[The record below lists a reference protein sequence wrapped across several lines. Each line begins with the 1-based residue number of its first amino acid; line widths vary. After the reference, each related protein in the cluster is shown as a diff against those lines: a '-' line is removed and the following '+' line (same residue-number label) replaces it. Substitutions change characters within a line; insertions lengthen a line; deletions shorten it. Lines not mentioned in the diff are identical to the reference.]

1 MRVRVDEID
10 IGLEDGEFLE
20 LAHGFTYSGHPL
32 GVAAAHAALDVY
44 RDEGL
49 FEQARALEPVFADA
63 VHALK
68 GAAHIVDIRTI
79 GLAAGIDL
87 APIDG
92 SPGGAARAPTRRPF
106 SRKMS

>member
-1 MRVRVDEID
+1 
-10 IGLEDGEFLE
+10 
-20 LAHGFTYSGHPL
+20 
-32 GVAAAHAALDVY
+32 
-44 RDEGL
+44 
-49 FEQARALEPVFADA
+49 VFADA

-92 SPGGAARAPTRRPF
+92 SPGLRGARAYEAAFFEEDVVIRAVGDTLVLAPALIATGADIEAIT
-106 SRKMS
+106 SRIGRLLASLR